1 MNTPAPVVV
10 RDLVK
15 TFRSKTGEVRA
26 VDGLS
31 FEVPSGVIF
40 GLLGPNG
47 AGKTTTLRILTTLVA
62 PTSGYVRVAGHDPA
76 QDGFAVRGSIAAVL
90 QDNASEQFLS
100 VRDNFLCYARLHG
113 QDRAE
118 TDRRLPEIAERFGLT
133 EELGEKA
140 ADLSIGMRRRVQ
152 VAKVFLVDAPILF
165 LDEATTG
172 MDPFVKRI
180 VLDGIR
186 ESARGGR
193 TVVLTT
199 QNLDEAERLCD
210 DVLIM
215 AHGKA
220 IARGAVSEVTSLYAP
235 AVEVRVSFDEEPA
248 GLDDFL
254 APYHPVS
261 SSFSG
266 GRLTARL
273 SGSRRD
279 AARFLGALAERYRVA
294 AFEVESAS
302 LEDAFLEI
310 VRRSRSEAP

>member
-15 TFRSKTGEVRA
+15 TFRTRTGEVRA

-31 FEVPSGVIF
+31 FEVPHGVIF

-62 PTSGYVRVAGHDPA
+62 PTSGFVRVAGHDPA
-76 QDGFAVRGSIAAVL
+76 REGFAVRGSIAAVL

-100 VRDNFLCYARLHG
+100 VRDNFRCYARLHG
-113 QDRAE
+113 QERAE
-118 TDRRLPEIAERFGLT
+118 TDRRLPEVAERFGLS
-133 EELGEKA
+133 EVLSEKA

-172 MDPFVKRI
+172 MDPFVKRV

-210 DVLIM
+210 EVLIM
-215 AHGKA
+215 ARGRA
-220 IARGAVSEVTSLYAP
+220 IARGAVSAVTSLHAP
-235 AVEVRVSFDEEPA
+235 AVELRVSFDEEPA
-248 GLDDFL
+248 GLDEFL
-254 APYHPVS
+254 APFYLVS
-261 SSFSG
+261 STFAA

-279 AARFLGALAERYRVA
+279 AARLLGALADRYRVLD
-294 AFEVESAS
+294 FEVESAS

-310 VRRSRSEAP
+310 VRRSNPEAQ

>member
-1 MNTPAPVVV
+1 MNDAAPVVV

-15 TFRSKTGEVRA
+15 TYRSRTGEVRA

-31 FEVPSGVIF
+31 FEVPQGVIF

-62 PTSGYVRVAGHDPA
+62 PTSGFVRVAGHDPA
-76 QDGFAVRGSIAAVL
+76 REGFAVRGSIAAVL

-100 VRDNFLCYARLHG
+100 VRDNFRCYARLHG
-113 QDRAE
+113 QRRAE
-118 TDRRLPEIAERFGLT
+118 TESRLPEVAERFGLA
-133 EELGEKA
+133 EVLSEKA

-172 MDPFVKRI
+172 MDPFVKRV

-186 ESARGGR
+186 ESARAGR

-210 DVLIM
+210 EVLIM
-215 AHGKA
+215 ARGKA
-220 IARGAVSEVTSLYAP
+220 VARGAVSAVTSLHAP
-235 AVEVRVSFDEEPA
+235 AVEVRVTFDEEPA
-248 GLDDFL
+248 GLDEFL
-254 APYHPVS
+254 APFHPVS
-261 SSFSG
+261 TTFAS

-279 AARFLGALAERYRVA
+279 AARFLGALADRYRIA
-294 AFEVESAS
+294 DFEVESAS
-302 LEDAFLEI
+302 LEDAFLEV
-310 VRRSRSEAP
+310 VRKSGPEAP

>member
-1 MNTPAPVVV
+1 MNSPAPVVV

-31 FEVPSGVIF
+31 FEVPHGVIF

-62 PTSGYVRVAGHDPA
+62 PSSGYVRVAGHDPA
-76 QDGFAVRGSIAAVL
+76 RDGFAVRGSIAAVL

-113 QDRAE
+113 QDRSE
-118 TDRRLPEIAERFGLT
+118 TDRRLPGIAERFGLT
-133 EELGEKA
+133 DELGEKA

-186 ESARGGR
+186 ESVRGGR

-235 AVEVRVSFDEEPA
+235 AVEVRVSFDEEPV
-248 GLDDFL
+248 GLDEFL
-254 APYHPVS
+254 ALYHPVS
-261 SSFSG
+261 STFSG

-279 AARFLGALAERYRVA
+279 AARFLGVLAERYRVA
-294 AFEVESAS
+294 DFEVESAS

-310 VRRSRSEAP
+310 VRRSREEAP

>member
-1 MNTPAPVVV
+1 M
-10 RDLVK
+10 
-15 TFRSKTGEVRA
+15 
-26 VDGLS
+26 DGLS
-31 FEVPSGVIF
+31 FEVPHGVIF

-62 PTSGYVRVAGHDPA
+62 PTSGHVRVAGHDPA
-76 QDGFAVRGSIAAVL
+76 RDGFAVRGSIAAVL

-118 TDRRLPEIAERFGLT
+118 TGRRLPEIAERFGLS

-186 ESARGGR
+186 DSVRGGR

-210 DVLIM
+210 EVLIM

-220 IARGAVSEVTSLYAP
+220 IARGAVSAVTSLYAP
-235 AVEVRVSFDEEPA
+235 AVEIRVSFDEAPV
-248 GLDDFL
+248 GLDEFL

-261 SSFSG
+261 SAFAA

-279 AARFLGALAERYRVA
+279 AARFLGALADRYRVA
-294 AFEVESAS
+294 DFEVESAS

-310 VRRSRSEAP
+310 VRRSREETP